1 MRTLSTRSVLVAAL
15 LVSGVLIFADVGTLA
30 VGGFAVTVG
39 LLLAIGFH
47 ERRLTAALW
56 AFVLVG
62 SAVVADALWQAN
74 WEPFNRS
81 DDYEAIPQTPFV
93 LIGVPIPM
101 VVILL
106 GVAVA
111 RIANRPADDDRA
123 S

>member
-1 MRTLSTRSVLVAAL
+1 MRGVLAVAL
-15 LVSGVLIFADVGTLA
+15 LLSGVLIFADTGALA
-30 VGGFAVTVG
+30 VCGLFVTVA
-39 LLLAIGFH
+39 LLFAIGVR
-47 ERRLTAALW
+47 EGAWIAALW

-106 GVAVA
+106 GVAAA
-111 RIANRPADDDRA
+111 RIARRRRGGDRA